1 MGSSTETIRNLQ
13 VVGIMEKYG
22 GLYKSLFFGEAQ
34 KISSGMPVVREQRQS
49 DIIMIKSMY
58 NEGYLDALGYDPV
71 SKIKVKNINKVILLN
86 YTKSNINASAYKI
99 ITASIRPVTVL
110 DIIKKSIQFRD
121 TYDPITLS
129 YLDGS
134 TRLYC
139 HDSVDTGNY
148 IEAVFYER
156 VPLATITSYLD
167 DKYVDGVNKLSYTI
181 LRISDLAS
189 LIEGSLK
196 FTVKIKYVYKKTTV
210 TNGQPFVETITD
222 YTEEYFEAP
231 LRYETLDDINY
242 SDLKSIAN
250 SFTKPVS
257 YKGSAEIGFDDF
269 PTSMTITGQQTAT
282 IKNGTVELT
291 FSFKNPYKSGSG
303 GYLNHQAM
311 IWEAIV
317 GQYKQKQLDLLEV
330 ALDSSIRKIVWEY
343 ETGYVNY
350 FIAIESVHIIPKL
363 INEVIT
369 EVYPIIPIKE
379 NLRMVKNTTE
389 TKLVLSKIGLERGDL
404 IDSLS
409 NPDIRSSFLVF
420 GVLPNNKSQENIT
433 YLYEY
438 FFTISNSTSSDVY
451 GRNITETNVTIEYKY
466 KSAAGIKQT
475 YSLGFVQV
483 PTEGD
488 TAPKEINSY
497 WYQSHK
503 VKYVSRYE
511 TVYDET
517 GMNSRQE
524 PVYSSYYVH
533 SYCKQVTAT
542 HYNKIILYNI
552 MAGAT
557 TSGYPFSTSLLE
569 DHRTMEGDAV
579 TTSYHP
585 KGKDW
590 DIRIPIIRDITNI
603 MRFDY
608 LCNIIERSMS
618 LLVFT
623 EVEVKVEWYQQPWVT
638 MVTFAVAAYTGQYY
652 VVAATTAATMATV
665 VVVAGVAMT
674 ATTALIIGVT
684 MLTLT
689 MLSLMGI
696 DLGIFGV
703 IASVALVVMGGY
715 ALLAST
721 NTLTIGMKQ
730 IVMLATQTAKL
741 ASQVNSYY
749 FNKNIKE
756 LAKEQTNTLEFQSAE
771 IEKLKE
777 ETDKLLENTVPGGI
791 NMFGSEIP
799 NIDNYYA
806 LAEDDFD
813 QYEIMYNFAVDYDSM
828 FKTV

>member
-71 SKIKVKNINKVILLN
+71 SKIKVKGINEVRLLN

-99 ITASIRPVTVL
+99 ITASIRPVTEL

-121 TYDPITLS
+121 AYDPITLS

-134 TRLYC
+134 TRLYF

-156 VPLATITSYLD
+156 VPLATITSYLNN
-167 DKYVDGVNKLSYTI
+167 KYVNGNDKLSYTI
-181 LRISDLAS
+181 LSISNLAS
-189 LIEGSLK
+189 LIDGSLK

-210 TNGQPFVETITD
+210 IKGQPFVETITD

-257 YKGSAEIGFDDF
+257 YNGSAEIGFDDF
-269 PTSMTITGQQTAT
+269 PTYMTITGQQTAT
-282 IKNGTVELT
+282 IKDGTIKLT
-291 FSFKNPYKSGSG
+291 FSFKNPYASG
-303 GYLNHQAM
+303 GLYDRHKSM
-311 IWEAIV
+311 VWESIV

-330 ALDSSIRKIVWEY
+330 ALDSSLRKIVWEY
-343 ETGYVNY
+343 ETGYVNS

-379 NLRMVKNTTE
+379 NLKMVKNTTE

-420 GVLPNNKSQENIT
+420 GVLPNNKSQENVT

-438 FFTISNSTSSDVY
+438 FFAISNSTSSDVY
-451 GRNITETNVTIEYKY
+451 GRNITSTTVTIEYKY

-483 PTEGD
+483 PTEGG
-488 TAPKEINSY
+488 TATKEINSY
-497 WYQSHK
+497 WYQSHE
-503 VKYVSRYE
+503 VRYVSYYK
-511 TVYDET
+511 TVYPESGVGEPT
-517 GMNSRQE
+517 KV

-552 MAGAT
+552 VAGAT
-557 TSGYPFSTSLLE
+557 TSGYSFSTSLLE
-569 DHRTMEGDAV
+569 DHRATEDDVV
-579 TTSYHP
+579 TTSYHS

-623 EVEVKVEWYQQPWVT
+623 EVEVEVKWYQQPWVT
-638 MVTFAVAAYTGQYY
+638 MVAFAVAAWTGQYY

-730 IVMLATQTAKL
+730 IVMLATQTAKI

-756 LAKEQTNTLEFQSAE
+756 LAKEQTNTLEYQSAE
-771 IEKLKE
+771 IKKLKE